1 MKMRPGLTLGVAPTG
16 GSPYLWTAEKGDPI
30 LALLAAGLSGVA
42 RHGKAIFLAADDTSV
57 IGVLSGPPFSNRGGF
72 IAAT

>member
-1 MKMRPGLTLGVAPTG
+1 LRRREASLIFGP
-16 GSPYLWTAEKGDPI
+16 EKGDPI

-42 RHGKAIFLAADDTSV
+42 RHGKAIFLAADNTSV
-57 IGVLSGPPFSNRGGF
+57 IGVLSGLPLNRGGF